1 MKFFVFTLINALTV
15 SSAADNDGAI
25 NNMLRG
31 ILPRLSLKKMKDGI
45 KNGQVQ
51 AADDVKKGNERLR
64 VAMWQA
70 VADEDEATGGDSL
83 GSCGV
88 DDCPPTGGPYA
99 FFDIDCRGGIICY
112 NGEKKVYPCEEGEIA
127 TGGGAIFPT
136 CVPESSGVT
145 CPCDPSN

>member
-64 VAMWQA
+64 AILVDDK
-70 VADEDEATGGDSL
+70 DEKTGGDSL
-83 GSCGV
+83 GISCGV
-88 DDCPPTGGPYA
+88 SECPPTGQYIRY
-99 FFDIDCRGGIICY
+99 DTDCRGTIVCTSGVA
-112 NGEKKVYPCEEGEIA
+112 KFYPCPEGELAVI
-127 TGGGAIFPT
+127 GGLGMQ
-136 CVPESSGVT
+136 CLPESKVT
-145 CPCDPSN
+145 CPCDPQSVLPL